1 MSRCLS
7 IYFHNLYF
15 YLPRIFYIF
24 PRRFTLDNGPG
35 LTKNRLDSEKSAAA
49 RRKQEAVMKL
59 TTRGKYFYLDGKPFF
74 WLGDTA
80 WLLFSRLTT
89 EEAKAYL
96 RNRAEKGFTVIQA
109 TLIHSPNYATLDGRR
124 ALLNEDFAAPAR
136 EGYWEHALELVRY
149 AKKLG
154 LFMALLPA
162 WGGFV
167 RDGQLNEEN
176 IPAYIAFLAETF
188 GREENVIWLAGGDV
202 RGSAA
207 PEAFRLIGRALKR
220 LCPDHLVG
228 FHPFGRCSSS
238 FWFGGDDWLDFNM
251 FQSGHRDYNQK
262 NMSAWDDNDVFYGED
277 NYRYVQED
285 HRTCPDKPTLDGE
298 PSYELI
304 PHGLHDGTQPYWQ
317 AADVRRYA
325 WWSLL
330 SGAAGH
336 TYGDNAIMQFL
347 KPGFAPSFSALENWD
362 EALHDPGSGQMR
374 HAKWLL
380 EKVAFTTGRSAQEFI
395 AGPNGERHAYRAAL
409 LTDKAL
415 LVYSYEGDVISL
427 NTARLPFER
436 PVFSWF
442 DPVSGALSYAGAA
455 TKAEKVDF
463 TLPNRREAVNDWVL
477 VIEEAID

>member
-1 MSRCLS
+1 M
-7 IYFHNLYF
+7 
-15 YLPRIFYIF
+15 
-24 PRRFTLDNGPG
+24 
-35 LTKNRLDSEKSAAA
+35 
-49 RRKQEAVMKL
+49 QL
-59 TTRGKYFYLDGKPFF
+59 TTQGKYFYLDGKPFF

-80 WLLFSRLTT
+80 WLLFSRLTMD
-89 EEAKAYL
+89 EAKTYL

-109 TLIHSPNYATLDGRR
+109 TLVHSPRYATLDGRR
-124 ALLNEDFAAPAR
+124 ALEDDDFARPAR
-136 EGYWEHALELVRY
+136 EGYWTHVLELVRY

-162 WGGFV
+162 WGNFV
-167 RDGQLNEEN
+167 AEGVLNGEN
-176 IPAYIAFLAETF
+176 IPPYISFLAETL
-188 GREENVIWLAGGDV
+188 GKEENVIWLVGGDV

-207 PEAFRLIGRALKR
+207 PEAFRLIGRTLKR
-220 LCPDHLVG
+220 LCPGHLAG

-251 FQSGHRDYNQK
+251 FQSGHRDYEQK

-277 NYRYVQED
+277 NYRYVLED
-285 HRTCPDKPTLDGE
+285 HRAFPDKPTLDGE

-336 TYGDNAIMQFL
+336 TYGDNAVMQFL

-362 EALHDPGSGQMR
+362 EAIHDPGSGQMR

-380 EKVAFTTGRSAQEFI
+380 ERYAFQTGRPAQAFI
-395 AGPNGERHAYRAAL
+395 AGENGARHAYRAAL
-409 LTDKAL
+409 LTEKAL
-415 LVYSYEGDVISL
+415 IVYSYEGGLISL
-427 NTARLPFER
+427 NTANLPFGR
-436 PVFSWF
+436 LAYSWF
-442 DPVSGALSYAGAA
+442 DPVSGAMSRAGDAP
-455 TKAEKVDF
+455 KAEKVDF
-463 TLPNRREAVNDWVL
+463 AVPNRREAVNDWVL
-477 VIEEAID
+477 VIEEKGE